1 VLASHFVGATDTPV
15 WFLFAATVA
24 LAIVTGTLAGAAI
37 YALKQLGEVR
47 RDRDVQVLADLGRRW
62 DEDQL
67 RAAREA
73 AAHYDKDEFASEADK
88 LFHTPPDTSAQKEFI
103 VLLRIPN
110 FFEDLAIITES
121 GDMDLALVGRGF
133 KGLILDEWHFWKPT
147 IDRFRQN
154 DPYAY
159 SQFERLARDM
169 ERLPDE

>member
-1 VLASHFVGATDTPV
+1 MLASHFVGATDTPV

-121 GDMDLALVGRGF
+121 GDMDLALVWSR
-133 KGLILDEWHFWKPT
+133 I
-147 IDRFRQN
+147 
-154 DPYAY
+154 
-159 SQFERLARDM
+159 
-169 ERLPDE
+169 